1 MRGMKVSKL
10 LIGMLAA
17 VCLLGGCKQQASA
30 NDAIRAGILQHL
42 RAVGTLNIGAME
54 MDFRSVSINGKQA
67 KAEVEFR
74 PKTGAPAG
82 AGMLVSY
89 DLEKRDEGWV
99 VLQSQTQG
107 GMIQHPAPGQTTAA
121 NPNVHSNGSPEMP
134 NFSQLVSPG
143 AGPANL
149 PPGHPPINSPSA
161 SQPKTD
167 SQKPE

>member
-1 MRGMKVSKL
+1 MRGIRFAAVFL
-10 LIGMLAA
+10 GMLAA
-17 VCLLGGCKQQASA
+17 VWVLGGCKQQAST

-67 KAEVEFR
+67 HAEVEFR

-89 DLEKRDEGWV
+89 DLEKQDQGWV
-99 VLQSQTQG
+99 VLQSKTGG
-107 GMIQHPAPGQTTAA
+107 GMIQHPAPGQSMAG
-121 NPNVHSNGSPEMP
+121 NPNVHSSGATDVP
-134 NFSQLVSPG
+134 NFSQLVNPG
-143 AGPANL
+143 GAPASL
-149 PPGHPPINSPSA
+149 PPGHPPINSPSG